1 LSPLDSP
8 RALDPGKFFFPSRLP
23 PALRGAKRDGKKNKT
38 KNQMQ
43 NRNHRPF
50 LFSRFCFSQPASRT
64 THPLP
69 GVLRPRGS
77 GLGFADHSVV
87 ETTSGFGKTKSEIR
101 VPRAVRAKKRKS
113 NAVWSQ
119 GTERSAQTRGSG
131 KGEEGSLRR
140 SRRAHRARK
149 QAARP
154 TP

>member
-8 RALDPGKFFFPSRLP
+8 RALEPGKFFSRLVCP
-23 PALRGAKRDGKKNKT
+23 LPCEGRNETGKKTKPKT
-38 KNQMQ
+38 KCKIETTD
-43 NRNHRPF
+43 PF
-50 LFSRFCFSQPASRT
+50 FSPVFVLGQPASRT